1 MNATKTN
8 TKTASKTNTV
18 ETAASAEMAAAA
30 ELFGDRV
37 IQAAPR
43 AYFTADCEGTIAGV
57 AFAVTTRQVADPN
70 KPGST
75 KTLKSLV
82 IRLTRP
88 CQGKRTDEEIDEIP
102 AGGELELT
110 VSSALERLAENVTR
124 EPHGVVLVRGE
135 KRKTPRG
142 FQRTNWDVQALP
154 MRLCRGISK
163 ELADELTEAHA
174 ALRARVEEPSYPVAA
189 EETEEAPF

>member
-1 MNATKTN
+1 MNKTTKT
-8 TKTASKTNTV
+8 SKTNT
-18 ETAASAEMAAAA
+18 ETSSAEMAAAA
-30 ELFGDRV
+30 ELFGDRL

-43 AYFTADCEGTIAGV
+43 AYFTSECDGTIAGI
-57 AFAVTTRQVADPN
+57 AFAVSSRQVADPN
-70 KPGST
+70 KPGAT

-82 IRLTRP
+82 IRLTRA

-102 AGGELELT
+102 SGGEIELT
-110 VSSALERLAENVTR
+110 VSSALERLAENVSR
-124 EPHGVVLVRGE
+124 EPHGVVLLRGE

-154 MRLCRGISK
+154 LRLCRGIAK
-163 ELADELTEAHA
+163 ELAEELNEAHA
-174 ALRARVEEPSYPVAA
+174 AHRARVEEPSYPVAA

>member
-1 MNATKTN
+1 MNATKT
-8 TKTASKTNTV
+8 TKTIKTSTTTTT
-18 ETAASAEMAAAA
+18 EAAEMTAAN

-43 AYFTADCEGTIAGV
+43 AYFTADCDGTIAGV
-57 AFAVTTRQVADPN
+57 AFGVTTRQVADPN
-70 KPGST
+70 KPGAT
-75 KTLKSLV
+75 KPLKSLV

-110 VSSALERLAENVTR
+110 VSSALERLAENVAR

-154 MRLCRGISK
+154 MRLCRGIAK
-163 ELADELTEAHA
+163 ELAEELTEAHA
-174 ALRARVEEPSYPVAA
+174 AHRARVEEPSYPVA

>member
-1 MNATKTN
+1 MNTTKN
-8 TKTASKTNTV
+8 TKTTKTTTT
-18 ETAASAEMAAAA
+18 EAATEMAAAA

-37 IQAAPR
+37 IQATR
-43 AYFTADCEGTIAGV
+43 AYFTSDCDGTIAGI
-57 AFAVTTRQVADPN
+57 AFAVTSRQVADPN

-88 CQGKRTDEEIDEIP
+88 CQGKRTDEEIGEIP
-102 AGGELELT
+102 AGGEIELT

-154 MRLCRGISK
+154 MRLCRGVAK
-163 ELADELTEAHA
+163 ELAEELTEAHA
-174 ALRARVEEPSYPVAA
+174 AHRAHVEEPSYPVAA

>member
-8 TKTASKTNTV
+8 TKTTKTATTT
-18 ETAASAEMAAAA
+18 EAAEMAAAA
-30 ELFGDRV
+30 DLFGDRV

-43 AYFTADCEGTIAGV
+43 AYFTADCDGTIAGI
-57 AFAVTTRQVADPN
+57 AFAVTSRQVADPN

-82 IRLTRP
+82 IRLTRA
-88 CQGKRTDEEIDEIP
+88 CQGKRADEEIDEIP
-102 AGGELELT
+102 AGGEIELT

-154 MRLCRGISK
+154 MRLCRGVAK
-163 ELADELTEAHA
+163 ELAEELSEAHA
-174 ALRARVEEPSYPVAA
+174 ALRARVEEPSYPVAS